1 MSLYGT
7 TYYVSS
13 AGNDGSNGTSTST
26 SWATLNK
33 VNGFSF
39 VAGDNIL
46 FNRGDTF
53 YGTLKINSSGTSA
66 SRITFGAY
74 GTGANPVI
82 TGFTTIS
89 GWTNYGNGIY
99 SKAITPETDVN
110 MVTVDGV
117 NTMMGRYPKT
127 GNWLAYSSVSNLGLT
142 CNSLSSSPSW
152 TGADVI
158 IRRQAFFNDRL
169 YITNH
174 SGTTITCDDRYGS
187 KGDATG
193 NIGDWPSMS
202 HSGWG
207 FFFERSLATLSTVNG
222 VTPVLGEWFHNGT
235 TFYMYFGAIDPTT
248 KIVKVATLNNG
259 AVISGSYI
267 KIDNISFQGS
277 STTSIDARNGN
288 YLTVTNCETRFS
300 GVFSVFPSANCTID
314 NSYLHDTHAVCI
326 YGSVSGLTLTNSTLE
341 NIAVNDGGWY
351 GWDDA
356 GVGILNSGSNIIVQ
370 YNTFRNTGYDGI
382 YLGGDNVLID
392 KNLFDN
398 TCSRSFDQGAI
409 YTNGTGKTNY
419 VISNNIVINTVG
431 SMSGASGSWTIWT
444 TAEGI
449 YLDEPCSGVTISGNT
464 VYNTVHGS
472 GIKLHEA
479 HDITILN
486 NTLYNNEEGFQF
498 LGSGAQPNDP
508 VRNIDMDGNK
518 IIAISAGQMFW
529 IFWSINDEIPSFGT
543 ANGQYYA
550 RPINDGVNQD
560 FYTREVTDG
569 EGYRTYAYW
578 LSRSGEAGSNMSSI
592 TLTDANKIRI
602 DYNAT
607 KVNKVVAL
615 DAGYVDVTGTKYSG
629 SITLLPYTSVVLML
643 DPNASAP
650 PVVPVYTS
658 SSIENA
664 TPALLEMI
672 YSLSLGSTIPVASAF
687 SVMVNSVARTVSTVA
702 ISGTKVQLSLASPVV
717 TGDKVTVSY
726 TKPTTNPI
734 QTQPG
739 GQAITI
745 ANQPVTNN
753 VNSVISGYVS
763 SAIAA
768 STPSILEMTY
778 SQNMA
783 NIVPASSAFTVLVN
797 TVARTVNT
805 VTISGTKVQLTLS
818 KQVVTGDVITV
829 SYTKPASNPLQTST
843 SVAVNSI
850 INQPV
855 INNCG
860 NVAPVA
866 VLTSPVSNSSFV
878 SPAVISLTAT
888 ATDADGSV
896 SLVEFYNGSTK
907 IGSVSSAPYAFTWN
921 NVTAGSYSLTA
932 VVTDNLKATTV
943 SPAVTVS
950 VTDKKSTNKH
960 PVIHI
965 SNPHKGN
972 SYTNLSTVTIDAD
985 ASDPDGTVSKVEFYN
1000 GSEKLVEVTA
1010 SPYTYIWKNV
1020 LPGSYSITAIATDN
1034 LNDTTKSSPVE
1045 FVVGSTVKYDAKSD
1059 VVKLYPNPNN
1069 GQFSI
1074 EFVSPL
1080 QSDNCEIVITD
1091 LAGKQVYNGP
1101 VKKEELSKQFDLSGS
1116 RSGIYVMLIKDKDII
1131 VTKKFIKN

>member
-1 MSLYGT
+1 MKNLLLLIFLCLNLTLYGT

-13 AGNDGSNGTSTST
+13 AGSDAANGTAASTP
-26 SWATLNK
+26 WATLSK

-46 FNRGDTF
+46 FNRGNTF

-74 GTGANPVI
+74 GSGANPVI
-82 TGFTTIS
+82 SGFTTIS
-89 GWTNYGNGIY
+89 GWTNYGGGIY
-99 SKAITPETDVN
+99 SKVVSGQSAIN
-110 MVTVDGV
+110 MVTVDGI
-117 NTMMGRYPKT
+117 NTGIGQYPDAGT
-127 GNWLAYSSVSNLGLT
+127 WLSYE
-142 CNSLSSSPSW
+142 SSSIGSITDNQL
-152 TGADVI
+152 TGSPDWLGAQTEVVI
-158 IRRQAFFNDRL
+158 RKEGYVVDRSP
-169 YITNH
+169 ITGH
-174 SGTTITCDDRYGS
+174 SGATITYNSSNNAG
-187 KGDATG
+187 GAG
-193 NIGDWPSMS
+193 
-202 HSGWG
+202 HAGWG
-207 FFFERSLATLSTVNG
+207 YFMVNDIRTLT
-222 VTPVLGEWFHNGT
+222 TLGEWFYNT
-235 TFYMYFGAIDPTT
+235 STSTFYMYFGSVDPTT
-248 KIVKVATLNNG
+248 KVVKVATLNSVVVC
-259 AVISGSYI
+259 AQSYI
-267 KIDNISFQGS
+267 TFDNINFQGAN
-277 STTSIDARNGN
+277 TNGLDFNNSN
-288 YLTVTNCETRFS
+288 YAKITNCEMGFTGIS
-300 GVFSVFPSANCTID
+300 ALLPGVNCTVD
-314 NSYLHDTHAVCI
+314 YSYLHDTN
-326 YGSVSGLTLTNSTLE
+326 GSGINQTYSGFTMTNSRLE
-341 NIAVNDGGWY
+341 NVVQNLGSWSSYDGKGYGIINFGNDILIQYNIFRHIGG
-351 GWDDA
+351 D
-356 GVGILNSGSNIIVQ
+356 GVFLPGSNV
-370 YNTFRNTGYDGI
+370 T
-382 YLGGDNVLID
+382 ID
-392 KNLFDN
+392 KNFFDDCCN
-398 TCSRSFDQGAI
+398 RTFDQAAI
-409 YTNGTGKTNY
+409 YMTGNNTNR
-419 VISNNIVINTVG
+419 VISNNIVINTLG
-431 SMSGASGSWTIWT
+431 SLTGVSGSWTIWT
-444 TAEGI
+444 TVEGI
-449 YLDEPCSGVTISGNT
+449 YLDEPTSGVIVSGNT
-464 VYNTVHGS
+464 VANSIHGS

-479 HDITILN
+479 HNVTILN
-486 NTLYNNEEGFQF
+486 NTLYNNEEGYQF

-508 VRNIDMDGNK
+508 IRNVDMDGNK
-518 IIAISAGQMFW
+518 IIAVSAGQMFW